1 MTSENRTLGEQVLDA
16 RGLNFGNQ
24 SYWNAFGALIGFTLF
39 FNTVFVLALTF
50 LKSKSTRD
58 LYIQR
63 SDLMKLYR

>member
-24 SYWNAFGALIGFTLF
+24 SYWKAFGALIGFTLF

-63 SDLMKLYR
+63 SDLVKLYR